1 MSRRVAGAN
10 GGARVR
16 ACDATFNAC
25 QVDGDTSTNDTV
37 LAFASGDSGVS
48 VTASELEPAFVS
60 VCDAIARSMIA
71 DGEGATHV
79 AEIWVSG
86 LATEDAARQVARTVA
101 TSLLV
106 KTALFG
112 RDMNWGRLLAA
123 AGRAGVPFDPERA
136 VIRVGDVEIVRDGL
150 AVGLEA
156 EQRATQILGEPTY
169 RIELVL
175 GTGPGRA
182 RYLTSDLGH
191 GYVDVNAGY
200 RS

>member
-1 MSRRVAGAN
+1 VTGVQTCALPISDADVARDALER
-10 GGARVR
+10 ALVR

-25 QVDGDTSTNDTV
+25 TVDGDTSTNDTV

-71 DGEGATHV
+71 DGEGATHA
-79 AEIWVSG
+79 AETWVSA

-175 GTGPGRA
+175 GTGPG
-182 RYLTSDLGH
+182 
-191 GYVDVNAGY
+191 
-200 RS
+200 